1 MTADRYHA
9 YRATKEALQ
18 KSLSGDDT
26 AFERELLED
35 MAEALLLTREGRA
48 ADADELHDQASL
60 ALSMMVRV
68 RRLDD
73 ETAEALLSSLAEC
86 GPVEAA

>member
-1 MTADRYHA
+1 MTTNRYRA
-9 YRATKEALQ
+9 YRATRQAVQ
-18 KSLSGDDT
+18 RSLSGDDA
-26 AFERELLED
+26 AFERNLLED
-35 MAEALLLTREGRA
+35 MAEALLLTRDGRV

-73 ETAEALLSSLAEC
+73 ETAEQLLTSLAEC

>member
-1 MTADRYHA
+1 MTTDRYHA
-9 YRATKEALQ
+9 YRATKAVLEQ
-18 KSLSGDDT
+18 SLPGED
-26 AFERELLED
+26 AAYERRLLED
-35 MAEALLLTREGRA
+35 MAEALLLTRDGRVI
-48 ADADELHDQASL
+48 DAEELHDQASL

-73 ETAEALLSSLAEC
+73 KTAEALLNSLAEC